1 MTKQEI
7 IRKVNDLVVNKLAVE
22 DDIIKEDANL
32 ESDLGADSLDVV
44 ELMMD
49 VEKDFE
55 IVIPDDEVGGVKTI
69 GDIYNIVEEKLKKK

>member
-22 DDIIKEDANL
+22 DDIIKEGANL

-55 IVIPDDEVGGVKTI
+55 IVIPDDEVGGVKTV

>member
-22 DDIIKEDANL
+22 DDIIKEGANL

-49 VEKDFE
+49 VEKDFG
-55 IVIPDDEVGGVKTI
+55 IVIPDDEVGGVKTV